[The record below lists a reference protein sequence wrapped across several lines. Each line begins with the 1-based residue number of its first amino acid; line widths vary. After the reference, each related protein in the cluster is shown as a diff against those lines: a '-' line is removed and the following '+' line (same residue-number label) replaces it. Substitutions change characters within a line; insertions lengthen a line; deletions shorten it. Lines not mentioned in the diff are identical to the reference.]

1 MKHFLTLQWRILLAY
16 TALIVVSIGVVIVSP
31 MAWITVLAGLA
42 IAVLSIGLG
51 YVLAMRASRSV
62 RSITEA
68 ARRIGA
74 GDLDYRAKLDV
85 DDENAELAA
94 AFNRMAETLR
104 QTIRDL
110 SSERAKLATVV
121 NTMADGVVVT
131 DAQGD
136 VVLTNQA
143 AETMLRPR
151 PLVRHQ
157 TRLMDLLRDHEL
169 QSLVE
174 SSKESAS
181 IRHSEVEMVG
191 PYRLISAIATPLPI
205 NGARGTLLTLHDLT
219 STRQLDTTRREFVTN
234 VSHEL
239 RSPIASLIALVET
252 LENGAL
258 DDRNIAVDFIG
269 RIHDEANRMGAI
281 VEELL
286 ELSRLESGQAPLRLV
301 PLSLS
306 VMVTDITGEFRLRAE
321 RSGVDLDTSLPDS
334 LPHALADETTFR
346 RALVNLVDNAIKFT
360 PVGGQ
365 VHMSVAEEE
374 DTIRVEVRDTG
385 EGIPR
390 EHLPHIFERF
400 YKVDRSRRD
409 KGTGLG
415 LAIVKHTVEAH
426 GGRVHAESEE
436 GEGSVFSVSVPRA
449 T

>member
-1 MKHFLTLQWRILLAY
+1 MKHFRTLQWRILLAY

-31 MAWITVLAGLA
+31 IAWITVLAGLA
-42 IAVLSIGLG
+42 IAVLPIGLG

-239 RSPIASLIALVET
+239 RSPIASLLALVET
-252 LENGAL
+252 LETGAL
-258 DDRNIAVDFIG
+258 DDRDTAVDFIG

-426 GGRVHAESEE
+426 GGCVHVESEE
-436 GEGSVFSVSVPRA
+436 GEGSVFSISVPRA

>member
-1 MKHFLTLQWRILLAY
+1 MKHFRTLQWRILLAY
-16 TALIVVSIGVVIVSP
+16 TALIVVSIAAVTVSP
-31 MAWITVLAGLA
+31 IAWVAVLAGLA

-51 YVLAMRASRSV
+51 YLLAVRASRSV

-74 GDLDYRAKLDV
+74 GDLDYRAKFDV

-104 QTIRDL
+104 RTIRDL

-136 VVLTNQA
+136 VILTNQA

-151 PLVRHQ
+151 PLGRHQ

-169 QSLVE
+169 QGLVK

-239 RSPIASLIALVET
+239 RSPIASLLALVET

-258 DDRNIAVDFIG
+258 DDRDTAVDFIG

-286 ELSRLESGQAPLRLV
+286 ELSRLESGQAPLRLA
-301 PLSLS
+301 PLNLN
-306 VMVTDITGEFRLRAE
+306 VMVTDIVGEFRLRAE
-321 RSGVDLDTSLPDS
+321 RSGIELDTSLPDR
-334 LPHALADETTFR
+334 LPQALADETTFR
-346 RALVNLVDNAIKFT
+346 RALVNLVDNALKFT

-365 VHMSVAEEE
+365 VHMSIAEEE
-374 DTIRVEVRDTG
+374 DTIRVDVRDTG

-426 GGRVHAESEE
+426 GGCVHAESEE

-449 T
+449 A

>member
-1 MKHFLTLQWRILLAY
+1 MNHFRTLQWRILLAY
-16 TALIVVSIGVVIVSP
+16 TALIVVSIAVVTVSTI
-31 MAWITVLAGLA
+31 AWVAVIAGLA

-51 YVLAMRASRSV
+51 YALAMRASRSV

-151 PLVRHQ
+151 PFGRHQ
-157 TRLMDLLRDHEL
+157 TRLMDLLRDYEL
-169 QSLVE
+169 QGLVE
-174 SSKESAS
+174 SSRESAS

-239 RSPIASLIALVET
+239 RSPIASLLALVET

-258 DDRNIAVDFIG
+258 DDRDTAVDFIG

-286 ELSRLESGQAPLRLV
+286 ELSRLESGQAPLRLA

-306 VMVTDITGEFRLRAE
+306 VMVTDITGQFRLRAE
-321 RSGVDLDTSLPDS
+321 RSGIDLDTSLPDN
-334 LPHALADETTFR
+334 LPRALADETTFR
-346 RALVNLVDNAIKFT
+346 RALVNLVDNALKFT
-360 PVGGQ
+360 PAGGQ
-365 VHMSVAEEE
+365 VHMSVTEEE
-374 DTIRVEVRDTG
+374 DTIKVEVRDTG

-449 T
+449 S

>member
-16 TALIVVSIGVVIVSP
+16 TTFIVVSMGAVIVSP
-31 MAWITVLAGLA
+31 IAWIAVLAGLA
-42 IAVLSIGLG
+42 VAVMSIGLG
-51 YVLAMRASRSV
+51 YVLALRASRSV

-74 GDLDYRAKLDV
+74 GDLDYRAKFDV

-151 PLVRHQ
+151 PLGRHQ

-239 RSPIASLIALVET
+239 RSPIASLLALVET

-258 DDRNIAVDFIG
+258 DDRDTAVDFIG

-286 ELSRLESGQAPLRLV
+286 ELSRLESGQAPLRLA
-301 PLSLS
+301 PLNLN
-306 VMVTDITGEFRLRAE
+306 VVVTDIIGEFRLRAE
-321 RSGVDLDTSLPDS
+321 RSGIELYTSLPDR
-334 LPHALADETTFR
+334 LPQALADETTFR
-346 RALVNLVDNAIKFT
+346 RALVNLVDNSLKFT

-415 LAIVKHTVEAH
+415 LAIVKHTVETH
-426 GGRVHAESEE
+426 GGCVHAESEE
-436 GEGSVFSVSVPRA
+436 GKGSVFSVSVPRA

>member
-1 MKHFLTLQWRILLAY
+1 MGA
-16 TALIVVSIGVVIVSP
+16 VIVNP
-31 MAWITVLAGLA
+31 IALVAVLAGLA
-42 IAVLSIGLG
+42 VAVLSIGLG

-74 GDLDYRAKLDV
+74 GDLDYRAKFDV

-151 PLVRHQ
+151 PLGRHQ

-239 RSPIASLIALVET
+239 RSPIASLLALVET

-258 DDRNIAVDFIG
+258 DDRDTAVDFIG

-286 ELSRLESGQAPLRLV
+286 ELSRLESGQAPLRLA
-301 PLSLS
+301 PLNLN
-306 VMVTDITGEFRLRAE
+306 VMVTDIIGEFRLRAE
-321 RSGVDLDTSLPDS
+321 RSGIELDTSLPDR
-334 LPHALADETTFR
+334 LPQALADETTFR
-346 RALVNLVDNAIKFT
+346 RALVNLVDNALKFT

-365 VHMSVAEEE
+365 VHMSIAEEE

-426 GGRVHAESEE
+426 GGCVHAESEE

-449 T
+449 A

>member
-1 MKHFLTLQWRILLAY
+1 MKHFRTLQWRILLAY

-31 MAWITVLAGLA
+31 IAWITVLAGLA

-181 IRHSEVEMVG
+181 IRHSEVEMIG

-239 RSPIASLIALVET
+239 RSPIASLLALVET
-252 LENGAL
+252 LETGAL
-258 DDRNIAVDFIG
+258 DDRDTAVDFIG

-360 PVGGQ
+360 PGGWTGPYVGRGGGRHNQGRGEGHRGGNPPRASTAYLRAILQGGQ
-365 VHMSVAEEE
+365 VPARQGH
-374 DTIRVEVRDTG
+374 
-385 EGIPR
+385 
-390 EHLPHIFERF
+390 
-400 YKVDRSRRD
+400 
-409 KGTGLG
+409 GTGTG
-415 LAIVKHTVEAH
+415 HRQAH
-426 GGRVHAESEE
+426 RRG
-436 GEGSVFSVSVPRA
+436 PRRSGPR
-449 T
+449 

>member
-1 MKHFLTLQWRILLAY
+1 MGA
-16 TALIVVSIGVVIVSP
+16 VIVSP
-31 MAWITVLAGLA
+31 IAWIAVLAGLA
-42 IAVLSIGLG
+42 VAVMSIGLG
-51 YVLAMRASRSV
+51 YVLALRASRSV

-74 GDLDYRAKLDV
+74 GDLDYRAKFDV

-151 PLVRHQ
+151 PLGRHQ

-239 RSPIASLIALVET
+239 RSPIASLLALVET

-258 DDRNIAVDFIG
+258 DDRDTAVDFIG

-286 ELSRLESGQAPLRLV
+286 ELSRLESGQAPLRLA
-301 PLSLS
+301 PLNLN
-306 VMVTDITGEFRLRAE
+306 VVVTDIIGEFRLRAE
-321 RSGVDLDTSLPDS
+321 RSGIELYTSLPDR
-334 LPHALADETTFR
+334 LPQALADETTFR
-346 RALVNLVDNAIKFT
+346 RALVNLVDNSLKFT

-415 LAIVKHTVEAH
+415 LAIVKHTVETH
-426 GGRVHAESEE
+426 GGCVHAESEE
-436 GEGSVFSVSVPRA
+436 GKGSVFSVSVPRA

>member
-1 MKHFLTLQWRILLAY
+1 MKHFRTLQWRILLAY
-16 TALIVVSIGVVIVSP
+16 TALIVVSMGAVIISRI
-31 MAWITVLAGLA
+31 AWVAVLAGLTV
-42 IAVLSIGLG
+42 AVLSIGLG
-51 YVLAMRASRSV
+51 YVLARRASHSV

-74 GDLDYRAKLDV
+74 GDLDYRAKSDV
-85 DDENAELAA
+85 GDETAELAA
-94 AFNRMAETLR
+94 AFNRMAGTLR

-110 SSERAKLATVV
+110 SSERAKLAAVV

-131 DAQGD
+131 DAEGD

-151 PLVRHQ
+151 PSGRHQ
-157 TRLMDLLRDHEL
+157 TRLMDLLRDYEL
-169 QSLVE
+169 QGLVE
-174 SSKESAS
+174 SSRESAS

-191 PYRLISAIATPLPI
+191 PYRFISAIATPLPI
-205 NGARGTLLTLHDLT
+205 NGAPGTLLTLHDLT

-239 RSPIASLIALVET
+239 RSPIASLLALVET

-258 DDRNIAVDFIG
+258 DDRDTAVDFIG
-269 RIHDEANRMGAI
+269 RIHDEANRMGTI

-286 ELSRLESGQAPLRLV
+286 ELSRLESGQAPLRLA
-301 PLSLS
+301 PLTLS
-306 VMVTDITGEFRLRAE
+306 VMVTDIIGEFRLRAE
-321 RSGVDLDTSLPDS
+321 RSGIDLDASFPESLPK
-334 LPHALADETTFR
+334 ALADETTFR
-346 RALVNLVDNAIKFT
+346 RALVNLVDNALKFT
-360 PVGGQ
+360 QAGGR
-365 VHMSVAEEE
+365 VHMSITAEEE
-374 DTIRVEVRDTG
+374 TLTVEVADTG
-385 EGIPR
+385 EGIPQ

-400 YKVDRSRRD
+400 YKVERSRRD

-426 GGRVHAESEE
+426 GGRVGVKSEE

>member
-16 TALIVVSIGVVIVSP
+16 TALIVVSMGAVIVSP
-31 MAWITVLAGLA
+31 IAWVAVLAGLA
-42 IAVLSIGLG
+42 VAVLSIGLG

-74 GDLDYRAKLDV
+74 GDLDYRAKFDV

-151 PLVRHQ
+151 PMSRHQ

-169 QSLVE
+169 QGLVE
-174 SSKESAS
+174 SSRESAS

-219 STRQLDTTRREFVTN
+219 STRQLNTTRREFVTN

-239 RSPIASLIALVET
+239 RSPITSLLALVET

-258 DDRNIAVDFIG
+258 DDRDTAVDFIG

-281 VEELL
+281 VGELL
-286 ELSRLESGQAPLRLV
+286 ELSRLESGQAPLRLA
-301 PLSLS
+301 PLNLN
-306 VMVTDITGEFRLRAE
+306 VMVPDIIGEFRLRAE
-321 RSGVDLDTSLPDS
+321 RSGIELDTSLPDR
-334 LPHALADETTFR
+334 LPQALADETTFR
-346 RALVNLVDNAIKFT
+346 RALVNLVDNALKFT

-365 VHMSVAEEE
+365 VHMSVAEDE

-400 YKVDRSRRD
+400 YKVDRSRQD

-426 GGRVHAESEE
+426 GGCVHAESEE

>member
-16 TALIVVSIGVVIVSP
+16 TTFIVVSMGAVIVNP
-31 MAWITVLAGLA
+31 IAWIAVLAGLA
-42 IAVLSIGLG
+42 VAVMSIGLG
-51 YVLAMRASRSV
+51 YVLALRASRSV

-74 GDLDYRAKLDV
+74 GDLDYRAKFDV

-151 PLVRHQ
+151 PLGRHQ

-205 NGARGTLLTLHDLT
+205 NGACGTLLTLHDLT

-239 RSPIASLIALVET
+239 RSPIASLLALVET

-258 DDRNIAVDFIG
+258 DDRDTAVDFIG

-286 ELSRLESGQAPLRLV
+286 ELSRLESGQAPLRLA
-301 PLSLS
+301 PLNLN
-306 VMVTDITGEFRLRAE
+306 VMVTDIMGEFRLRAE
-321 RSGVDLDTSLPDS
+321 RGGIELDTSVPDRLPQ
-334 LPHALADETTFR
+334 ALADETTFR
-346 RALVNLVDNAIKFT
+346 RALINLVDNALKFT
-360 PVGGQ
+360 PVGEQ

-426 GGRVHAESEE
+426 GGCVHVESEE
-436 GEGSVFSVSVPRA
+436 GEGSVFSISVPRA